1 MFSDYMFLSG
11 GSVVVV
17 VDGSHVTWLFSQVNE
32 AVGRNSGLL
41 FLFVFT
47 SEIKYDAG
55 QKIFRISIK
64 VFIAAD

>member
-17 VDGSHVTWLFSQVNE
+17 VDGSHVTWLISQVNE